1 MSKPLNCIVK
11 IVLLYNMADIIS
23 WDKAIDKKVKSSDN
37 QDIGKVQSITKDY
50 IQTKEGMVSKKY
62 YFIPKYYF
70 QGYDGDSLWVSLSK
84 DEIKAKFEKEKE
96 PEPAELETPEYAERR
111 TTITK
116 QYPDFDNNIP
126 QYASATSTST
136 SAASSPTTQS
146 TVGEQDSVGMPWEKI
161 IDKKVKSS
169 DNEDLGKVQS
179 VATNYIETE
188 EGHVSKKHYY
198 IPKHYIQGFDGE
210 NLHAALTK
218 DEIKKRYERDAPP
231 SESEFQNQ
239 EYLEQKR
246 RVEADNPQFV
256 HGIPFMAKEPGLE
269 LRGEYSGESL
279 NIPWEEVIQKHVRT
293 SDNVDIGDVERVG
306 NEFIVVREGVAKV
319 HLYYIPKVY
328 INNYDGSSLWINAP
342 SGLISAKFE
351 RDTEPTQEEIRRLA
365 DEAKSKA
372 GSTEKFET

>member
-1 MSKPLNCIVK
+1 
-11 IVLLYNMADIIS
+11 MADIIS

-37 QDIGKVQSITKDY
+37 QDIGKVQSITNEY
-50 IQTKEGMVSKKY
+50 IQTKEGMVSKNY

-84 DEIKAKFEKEKE
+84 DEIKSKFEKEKE
-96 PEPAELETPEYAERR
+96 PEPGELETPEYKERR

-126 QYASATSTST
+126 QYASSSSTTTTTTTTTDPSSNTSTSG
-136 SAASSPTTQS
+136 A
-146 TVGEQDSVGMPWEKI
+146 DDKVGMPWDKI

-169 DNEDLGKVQS
+169 DDQDLGKVQS
-179 VATNYIETE
+179 VAANYIESQ
-188 EGHVSKKHYY
+188 EGLVSKKRYY

-218 DEIKKRYERDAPP
+218 DEIKSRYERDAPP
-231 SESEFQNQ
+231 SESEFQRQ
-239 EYLEQKR
+239 ETDEQKR
-246 RVEADNPQFV
+246 REEGAAPKSVEGVPL
-256 HGIPFMAKEPGLE
+256 MAKEPGLE

-279 NIPWEEVIQKHVRT
+279 NIPWEEVIHKHVRT
-293 SDNVDIGDVERVG
+293 SDNVDIGDVDRVG
-306 NEFIVVREGVAKV
+306 NEYIVVREGVRKV
-319 HLYYIPKVY
+319 HLYYIPKKY

-351 RDTEPTQEEIRRLA
+351 RETEPTPEEIRRLA
-365 DEAKSKA
+365 DEAESKSGA
-372 GSTEKFET
+372 TEKFET

>member
-1 MSKPLNCIVK
+1 
-11 IVLLYNMADIIS
+11 MADIIS

-37 QDIGKVQSITKDY
+37 QDIGKVQSITNEY

-70 QGYDGDSLWVSLSK
+70 QGYDGDSLWVSLTK

-126 QYASATSTST
+126 QYASTT
-136 SAASSPTTQS
+136 SAAATTTATTNTSPTAES
-146 TVGEQDSVGMPWEKI
+146 TVGAEDSVGMPWEKI

-179 VATNYIETE
+179 VATNYIEAQ
-188 EGHVSKKHYY
+188 EGHVSKKRYY

-246 RVEADNPQFV
+246 RVESDHPPFV
-256 HGIPFMAKEPGLE
+256 PGIPFLAKEPGLE

-279 NIPWEEVIQKHVRT
+279 NIPWEEVIHKHVRT
-293 SDNVDIGDVERVG
+293 TDNVDIGDVERVG

-319 HLYYIPKVY
+319 HIYYIPKVY

-351 RDTEPTQEEIRRLA
+351 RATEPTQEEIRRLA
-365 DEAKSKA
+365 DEATSKA
-372 GSTEKFET
+372 GSTEKF